1 MANVTGKDTLIAT
14 NTIVKASIKF
24 SELIDI
30 EGTSLG
36 LDDIVV
42 YYGDVNESGMFI
54 VEADFNF
61 IDSNCDVNM
70 LGVSESSTAC
80 LLLYDRT
87 GVLSPDNEDSPYYST
102 LINGVHVKIEINDHE
117 ENNTPVWEPYGEWY
131 ITSVTSELADGEYQ
145 PLRICLQDRLNIL
158 GDMEITNDEGELAA
172 ISGVTAA
179 EILDGVL
186 SNIKWLGVN
195 LESGVDYVIDSAIT
209 AMDDAI
215 FGVTSGSKVRDII
228 NNVCRTCLAR
238 AYIRLDGKLYIEK
251 YNKKHTS
258 NTWIVD
264 GMTAIHSINN
274 SNALYSSVCVKYYNR
289 KRTASELIASYDL
302 PDIPDQES
310 ELVLDGTN
318 IIFVPFNK
326 SVASIDRIETYVPMG
341 EDENQDE
348 NATLTVTKWTGWS
361 NGCYIETENST
372 EDEELLDCRIDVY
385 GHVPVGQPKLSNVY
399 PINDAVV
406 TATNSVLYYV
416 SDQILTKSD
425 ANKLARRIA
434 TYFKNEMRKK
444 TMNDTIYSMKMC
456 IGDKLVL
463 QGVNSNF
470 NGDYRITGVSISLG
484 ETYSLSLELV
494 NA

>member
-238 AYIRLDGKLYIEK
+238 AYIRLDGKLK
-251 YNKKHTS
+251 
-258 NTWIVD
+258 
-264 GMTAIHSINN
+264 
-274 SNALYSSVCVKYYNR
+274 
-289 KRTASELIASYDL
+289 
-302 PDIPDQES
+302 
-310 ELVLDGTN
+310 N
-318 IIFVPFNK
+318 IIR
-326 SVASIDRIETYVPMG
+326 SIRAILG
-341 EDENQDE
+341 
-348 NATLTVTKWTGWS
+348 
-361 NGCYIETENST
+361 
-372 EDEELLDCRIDVY
+372 LLM
-385 GHVPVGQPKLSNVY
+385 
-399 PINDAVV
+399 
-406 TATNSVLYYV
+406 
-416 SDQILTKSD
+416 
-425 ANKLARRIA
+425 
-434 TYFKNEMRKK
+434 E
-444 TMNDTIYSMKMC
+444 
-456 IGDKLVL
+456 
-463 QGVNSNF
+463 
-470 NGDYRITGVSISLG
+470 
-484 ETYSLSLELV
+484 
-494 NA
+494 